1 MVVEYTIICDP
12 SKVNRLPTSEYNNN
26 SLQGYPCTADPS
38 GQHIKTELTRKGGN
52 HLLGAELAASCVAV
66 CDYDDDHHPLR
77 APFRTHNNIYIDCSS
92 VRAILASPSTSSS
105 ARISL
110 YPSTIP
116 HTIHR
121 GMGREEGAS
130 QSASD
135 IFRPSPRTDRMAANS

>member
-1 MVVEYTIICDP
+1 M
-12 SKVNRLPTSEYNNN
+12 
-26 SLQGYPCTADPS
+26 
-38 GQHIKTELTRKGGN
+38 
-52 HLLGAELAASCVAV
+52 
-66 CDYDDDHHPLR
+66 R

-92 VRAILASPSTSSS
+92 VRAILASPSTSSSSS

-135 IFRPSPRTDRMAANS
+135 IYSVHLRGPTGWRRITEVYRAQQKSLSRRYFTYARLCGRYICRWTGAIIMCPNPNPLLFEKALVLRWRCLLSAEDLFITTSCFY